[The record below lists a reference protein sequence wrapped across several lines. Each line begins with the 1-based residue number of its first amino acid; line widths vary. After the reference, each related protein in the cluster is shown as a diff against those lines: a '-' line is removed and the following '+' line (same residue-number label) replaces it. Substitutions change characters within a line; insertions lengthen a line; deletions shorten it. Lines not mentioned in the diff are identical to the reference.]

1 MSLHPLHA
9 SSIFPVVTTK
19 NVSRHCHISP
29 GKQNYFTSF
38 LHHLNRAYSS
48 PSVGNIENVLAF
60 QMFVNLSFEL
70 PAMCACSRLAAHLC
84 PAVCDPMDWGLPGFS
99 VHGIFQARILEWVAM
114 SSSRGSSQP
123 RDRTRVSHVSCIGR
137 WILYPCVTW
146 EAVCHI
152 APVKSMT

>member
-1 MSLHPLHA
+1 MLLRHHFVCGLPKQDLSLLLSFPTTSQGPLH
-9 SSIFPVVTTK
+9 STK
-19 NVSRHCHISP
+19 R
-29 GKQNYFTSF
+29 FTSACPSF
-38 LHHLNRAYSS
+38 RAETG
-48 PSVGNIENVLAF
+48 PHPPTGIHAR
-60 QMFVNLSFEL
+60 MLSCF
-70 PAMCACSRLAAHLC
+70 SHGRLFAT
-84 PAVCDPMDWGLPGFS
+84 PGTVVPPGSS
-99 VHGIFQARILEWVAM
+99 VHAILQARILEWVAM